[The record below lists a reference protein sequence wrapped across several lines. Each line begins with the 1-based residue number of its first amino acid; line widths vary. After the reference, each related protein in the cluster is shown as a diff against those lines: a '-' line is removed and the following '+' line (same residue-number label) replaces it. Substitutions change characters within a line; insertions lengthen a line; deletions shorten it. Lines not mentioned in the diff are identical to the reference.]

1 MNKILTLCLLGALAL
16 TASSCKDEQTITVQ
30 TITVNGQIW
39 EVKSALYA
47 EEPADYEDEPAIALG
62 LFPTT
67 LSTFPTEEPE
77 FYIGIEISESLLGKT
92 LDLTKPLDQTKV
104 PAPYLYIG
112 AVNNDQELDI
122 EYYDNLIDVTDN
134 ATVTSGKLTVT
145 RNGDKFSVKLY
156 VELSDESWA
165 SADWKGTATKIRI
178 P

>member
-30 TITVNGQIW
+30 TITVNGQIC
-39 EVKSALYA
+39 EVKSVLYG
-47 EEPADYEDEPAIALG
+47 EEPADYEDEATIVLA

-67 LSTFPTEEPE
+67 LSTFPTEQSE

-92 LDLTKPLDQTKV
+92 LDLTKPLDQSKT
-104 PAPYLYIG
+104 PAPYLDLM
-112 AVNNDQELDI
+112 VKNKDQEIEI
-122 EYYDNLIDVTDN
+122 EYYDNLIDVTDD

-156 VELSDESWA
+156 VELSDENWA